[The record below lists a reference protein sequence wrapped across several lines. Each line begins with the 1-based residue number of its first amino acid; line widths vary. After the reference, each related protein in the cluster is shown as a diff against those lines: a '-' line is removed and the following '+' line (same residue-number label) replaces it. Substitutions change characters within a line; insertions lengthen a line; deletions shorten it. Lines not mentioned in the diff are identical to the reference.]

1 MLAELLL
8 EKGADLASR
17 DTFERTALHIACE
30 GKSLEMIKL
39 LAERSMPYIFDIR
52 DAKGHIPLDIACLY
66 HCPEAVRILLA
77 QGKSVF
83 GKGDRQVLISTLNNS
98 KAYKYAIPMI
108 SLLLD
113 AGANIDAADESGRTP
128 MVTALRREL
137 VGAANSTADQN
148 HLYTDISML
157 LIDRGCDVNIPWL
170 MGETALHIAAQINHE
185 TLVRKLLISG
195 SHIDRRDG
203 FGPPL
208 YYACKN
214 GKQTIVHLLRICGAN
229 LWAEDWEH
237 HFEFWRWREELNEK
251 NHQLLNY
258 VFSESKKCLT
268 LQNLCNAAIRNIGK
282 YSTELGL
289 PSLLVK

>member
-1 MLAELLL
+1 
-8 EKGADLASR
+8 
-17 DTFERTALHIACE
+17 
-30 GKSLEMIKL
+30 MIKL

-137 VGAANSTADQN
+137 VGAANSTADQ
-148 HLYTDISML
+148 I
-157 LIDRGCDVNIPWL
+157 ICI
-170 MGETALHIAAQINHE
+170 QI
-185 TLVRKLLISG
+185 
-195 SHIDRRDG
+195 
-203 FGPPL
+203 FP
-208 YYACKN
+208 C
-214 GKQTIVHLLRICGAN
+214 
-229 LWAEDWEH
+229 
-237 HFEFWRWREELNEK
+237 F
-251 NHQLLNY
+251 
-258 VFSESKKCLT
+258 
-268 LQNLCNAAIRNIGK
+268 
-282 YSTELGL
+282 
-289 PSLLVK
+289 